1 MMRKLVL
8 PVMLLVSVVAFGQDA
23 RLAQQYFQDG
33 EYEKAAVLYEKLFG
47 LNEENDFY
55 FERYIECLISTQ
67 AFEEAEKV
75 IKRQLK
81 KSPSNV
87 SLYVTYGKLFE
98 RQYRDDDALLQYQT
112 AINNLPK
119 ESFAITR
126 LANSFVILTKYD
138 LAIQTYE
145 KGAQLLRDDNVF
157 AYNLGELYRR
167 KGDTE
172 KMVEAYLNALASNP
186 DRVSTV
192 QTIFQRYFLP
202 EDYEELQTQLYNRI
216 QQNENAL
223 YYTELLTWV
232 FIQRKDYK
240 NALRQVRALDRR
252 QKENGGRVYQLAEV
266 AANDKDY
273 DTAIEAYEY
282 VVQKGMEST
291 FYLDAKRE
299 SLRSKRSKIV
309 EGYKYTPQELSK
321 LEQEYDQFL
330 NEFGRTRI
338 TANIILELAELEALY
353 INNLDKA
360 IQLLD
365 EMIKYPNVDR
375 NVQAQAKLNLGD
387 YYLIK
392 GEVWEATLLY
402 SQVDKDFKED
412 AMGHEARFRNA
423 RLSYYAG
430 DFQWAQAQFE
440 ILKASTSKLISN
452 DAIDMSVFIMDNL
465 GLDTTAQAMKM
476 YSEADLLVF
485 QNRFADAFQK
495 LDSLE
500 KAFPG
505 HSLEDDVLYLKSK
518 VHFKKREHEQAA
530 AMLQQIV
537 EKHKDGIR
545 ADNALYELAG
555 LYETHLNNVEKA
567 KELYEKLFLEYSAS
581 TFAVEAKKRFRI
593 LRGDKIQ

>member
-1 MMRKLVL
+1 MRKLI
-8 PVMLLVSVVAFGQDA
+8 LLAALFVSVAAFGQDA

-33 EYEKAAVLYEKLFG
+33 EYEKAAVLYEKLFS

-55 FERYIECLISTQ
+55 FERYIESLLSTQ
-67 AFEEAEKV
+67 AFDDAEKV

-81 KSPSNV
+81 KNPANV

-98 RQYRDDDALLQYQT
+98 RQFRDEEALAQYQT

-119 ESFAITR
+119 EPFAITR

-145 KGAQLLRDDNVF
+145 KGAQLLKDNNVF
-157 AYNLGELYRR
+157 AYNLAELYRR
-167 KGDTE
+167 KGDTS

-186 DRVSTV
+186 DRVGTV

-216 QQNENAL
+216 QQNENAM
-223 YYTELLTWV
+223 YYVELLTWV

-252 QKENGGRVYQLAEV
+252 QKENGGRVFQLAEV

-282 VVQKGMEST
+282 VVQKGMESS

-299 SLRSKRSKIV
+299 SLRAKRSKLV
-309 EGYKYTPQELSK
+309 DGYKYTPQELTQ
-321 LEQEYDQFL
+321 LEQEYEVFL

-338 TANIILELAELEALY
+338 TASIILEFAELEALY

-365 EMIKYPNVDR
+365 EMIKYPNVDK

-392 GEVWEATLLY
+392 GEVWESTLLY
-402 SQVDKDFKED
+402 SQVDKDFRED
-412 AMGHEARFRNA
+412 PTGYEARFRNA
-423 RLSYYAG
+423 RLSYYSG

-440 ILKASTSKLISN
+440 ILKASTSKLIAN

-465 GLDTTAQAMKM
+465 GLDSTAQALKM
-476 YSEADLLVF
+476 YSEADLLIF
-485 QNRFADAFQK
+485 QNRFDDAFRK

-500 KAFPG
+500 IAFPN
-505 HSLEDDVLYLKSK
+505 HSLDDDVLYLKSK
-518 VHFKKREHEQAA
+518 IYTKKRDYEQTAV
-530 AMLQQIV
+530 MLQEIID
-537 EKHKDGIR
+537 KYKDGIR
-545 ADNALYELAG
+545 ADNALYELAS
-555 LYETHLNNVEKA
+555 LYETHLNNLEKA